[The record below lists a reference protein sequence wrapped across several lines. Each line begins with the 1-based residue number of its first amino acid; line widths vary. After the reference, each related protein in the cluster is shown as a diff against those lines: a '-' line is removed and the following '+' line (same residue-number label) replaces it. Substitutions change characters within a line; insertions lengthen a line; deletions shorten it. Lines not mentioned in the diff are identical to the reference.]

1 MPEVLNS
8 ELTITEKSLSFSELM
23 DLAVELQ
30 KKYPD
35 AMRILDIT
43 GVSPFG
49 SREMM
54 NPYTNEIDLEDFSN
68 VGRHCVAVAYAASK
82 IADAL

>member
-1 MPEVLNS
+1 MGRIMSLA
-8 ELTITEKSLSFSELM
+8 TEFQE
-23 DLAVELQ
+23 
-30 KKYPD
+30 KYPET
-35 AMRILDIT
+35 MKILDIT

-49 SREMM
+49 SRKMI
-54 NPYTNEIDLEDFSN
+54 NPYTNESDLEDFSN